1 MDKFTTCKAY
11 EIGDL
16 IQHAKW
22 IPPKFYCLERITN
35 GKIGFDIFK
44 AIAATLVLLALI
56 GTVAAFPAMPWAN
69 NPEICKVQI
78 TNTDGSIVGVY
89 VWLNNATGMW
99 EAKIGA
105 DTWDSSIISPGV
117 FRGDR
122 NGYVDINFIEMTR
135 SYH

>member
-22 IPPKFYCLERITN
+22 IPPKFYCLERIAN

-44 AIAATLVLLALI
+44 VIAATLVLLALI

-89 VWLNNATGMW
+89 VWLNNATGIW
-99 EAKIGA
+99 EAKLGVE
-105 DTWDSSIISPGV
+105 TWTDSIMSPGT
-117 FRGDR
+117 FRSDR
-122 NGYVDINFIEMTR
+122 SGLVEINLPEMIRGY
-135 SYH
+135 